1 MRRAAEPEWAGV
13 TGRAPA
19 GADGYLNEVL
29 DPTTRNPSIH
39 LPKTGNG
46 VTGFIEYFSRRR
58 GATYPRWISIVECTS
73 QVSTLCVGSMEHN
86 LGLHDVAHQPSDSQ

>member
-46 VTGFIEYFSRRR
+46 VTGFIKYFSRRR
-58 GATYPRWISIVECTS
+58 GATYPRWISIRRMYIAGKYTVC
-73 QVSTLCVGSMEHN
+73 
-86 LGLHDVAHQPSDSQ
+86 GLHGTQPRPSRRGSSAQ